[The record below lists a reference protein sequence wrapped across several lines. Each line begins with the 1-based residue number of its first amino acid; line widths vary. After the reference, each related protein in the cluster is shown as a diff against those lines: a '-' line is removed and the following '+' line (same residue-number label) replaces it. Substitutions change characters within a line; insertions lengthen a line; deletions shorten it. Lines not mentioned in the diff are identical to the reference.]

1 MEEVTPHT
9 GVGIEPLTGAHTH
22 PTVQCMTCG
31 EGREDAATTA
41 PNAHGHGK
49 ESRKGDEP
57 LHIPPKERGQWGEG
71 VTHAITRAKGV
82 ESATVSCTLMH
93 DTCASC
99 TLQCDA
105 TTAGNER
112 NGDGKSERGVNG
124 EGHIPPKGAHTTLE
138 LEPSGPGQP
147 TCKTCA
153 LVAVKSWFEAQRR
166 AAHARGSDGG
176 TEECEDRST
185 EAAFASTR

>member
-9 GVGIEPLTGAHTH
+9 GVGTEPLTGAHTH

-82 ESATVSCTLMH
+82 ESATAKGVERQVAPRH
-93 DTCASC
+93 HEREER
-99 TLQCDA
+99 
-105 TTAGNER
+105 AGDE
-112 NGDGKSERGVNG
+112 
-124 EGHIPPKGAHTTLE
+124 HAW
-138 LEPSGPGQP
+138 PS
-147 TCKTCA
+147 
-153 LVAVKSWFEAQRR
+153 
-166 AAHARGSDGG
+166 H
-176 TEECEDRST
+176 
-185 EAAFASTR
+185 